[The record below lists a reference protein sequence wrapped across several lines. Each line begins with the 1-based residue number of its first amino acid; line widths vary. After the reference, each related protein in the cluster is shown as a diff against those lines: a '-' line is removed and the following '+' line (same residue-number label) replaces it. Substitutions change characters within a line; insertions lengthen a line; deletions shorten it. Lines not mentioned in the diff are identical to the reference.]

1 MFQSFFNGV
10 AGMLVF
16 SRGLNTISD
25 NVANLNTPGF
35 RGSDVFYRSLG
46 GQNSYAFGARLAG
59 EGLRQQAGD
68 IRETG
73 NATDLAI
80 LGQGQFVISQD
91 GQNFFT
97 RGGQFFFDE
106 DGMLRDTISDGLV
119 MALGDNGQL
128 IPIDISGLRTLNPEA
143 TTTVEFAGNLST
155 GDNEH
160 VIDDFEVF
168 NALGE
173 QVELRFTFT
182 NNSATTPGQWL
193 ISVQDEN
200 GLELTTAEVF
210 FGPDGSP
217 LDVSESVE
225 IVIPGTANGSAG
237 DALTLSLSFGANGSF
252 TQATSFAGGAVS
264 TLGAEAT
271 DGRGVEGIV
280 AVSITEQGSLQ
291 LLYSNG
297 DTEEPYR
304 LALAD
309 IRNDRQLS
317 QAANG
322 LYALDASASMTY
334 GYAGDG
340 VLGTIASESLEAS
353 NVDLVREFAELII
366 AQRGYQ
372 ASSHVMDVSNQ
383 LIETLYNATQR

>member
-46 GQNSYAFGARLAG
+46 GQHNQAFGARLAG
-59 EGLRQQAGD
+59 DGIRQQEGD

-80 LGQGQFVISQD
+80 LGQGQFVVNVD
-91 GQNFFT
+91 GENFYT

-106 DGMLRDTISDGLV
+106 DGLLRDTVSDGLV
-119 MALGDNGQL
+119 MALGENGQL
-128 IPIDISGLRTLNPEA
+128 IPIDISSLRTLTPEA
-143 TTTVEFAGNLST
+143 TSTVEFSGNLST
-155 GDNEH
+155 GDDEH
-160 VIDDFEVF
+160 VIDSFSVF

-173 QVELRFTFT
+173 QVDLSFSFT
-182 NNSATTPGQWL
+182 NNTASTPGQWL

-200 GLELTTAEVF
+200 GLELATAELF

-217 LDVSESVE
+217 ADGSETIE

-237 DALTLSLSFGANGSF
+237 DPLTLSLSFGANGSF
-252 TQATSFAGGAVS
+252 TQATSFSGGTVS

-280 AVSITEQGSLQ
+280 AVSITEDGALQ

-304 LALAD
+304 IALAD
-309 IRNDRQLS
+309 IRNERELS
-317 QAANG
+317 QAGNG
-322 LYALDASASMTY
+322 LYTLDASARVTY
-334 GYAGDG
+334 GYANDG
-340 VLGTIASESLEAS
+340 VFGSIASESLEAS